1 MLHIV
6 VLFAIVCLYIY
17 GETEVSTPTTILT
30 KQTYVAANNSS
41 SSNTKE
47 LACKAIESS
56 FNNTT
61 ASIEQKQQ
69 YAQCVDILYPL
80 YSSDDILVM
89 KVLVIISFLAFT
101 FGFIKGCKEA
111 DLGIGLLLGAGFA
124 LGIPFILVVL
134 YSGITFLFS

>member
-1 MLHIV
+1 MSTAATV
-6 VLFAIVCLYIY
+6 VAVNSASL
-17 GETEVSTPTTILT
+17 ST
-30 KQTYVAANNSS
+30 NNSS

-69 YAQCVDILYPL
+69 YAQCIDILYPI
-80 YSSDDILVM
+80 YSSNDILLM
-89 KVLVIISFLAFT
+89 KVLVVISFLAFT
-101 FGFIKGCKEA
+101 FGFIKGYKE
-111 DLGIGLLLGAGFA
+111 DGVGIGLLLGVGLA
-124 LGIPFILVVL
+124 LFIPFILVIL